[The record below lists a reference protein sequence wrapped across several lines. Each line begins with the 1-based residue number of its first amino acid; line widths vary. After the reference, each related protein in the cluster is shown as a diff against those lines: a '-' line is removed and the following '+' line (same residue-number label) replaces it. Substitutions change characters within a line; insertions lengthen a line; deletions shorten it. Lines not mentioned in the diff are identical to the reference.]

1 MGLKS
6 PPFITFIWSMRGL
19 LTCSLSLSPL
29 PVNIFKVMQDH
40 PLSSWSPFL
49 TRPPEMSSHCS
60 SSSAPH
66 LPPPLRFSRLGQGS
80 LPSLV
85 PPPLEH
91 HSVTRSRA
99 LCLGQL
105 FTAQEWL
112 CLSKDH

>member
-29 PVNIFKVMQDH
+29 PVNMFKVMQDH
-40 PLSSWSPFL
+40 PLSFWSPFL
-49 TRPPEMSSHCS
+49 TRPTEMSAYCS

-66 LPPPLRFSRLGQGS
+66 LPPPLRSSQLGQGS

-105 FTAQEWL
+105 FSAQEWPR
-112 CLSKDH
+112 LSKDH